1 MWPSLS
7 YRNSNP
13 PLITRQ
19 HYDTLEAKL
28 KKKIINS
35 AQKKKLKVLILILM
49 SLNDFTMIAIIN
61 ILVKQQTVTL
71 FQWWCIISYQ
81 MMLTTLHKSS
91 NSVATQRT
99 VTWKPSVITIILT
112 HHWQLA
118 ISQRLVT
125 CRHRNVHTSITIIS
139 SFSFFIY
146 IDISAVLFGG
156 KKQTLAVRGLP
167 FLHLSLNY

>member
-1 MWPSLS
+1 MI
-7 YRNSNP
+7 
-13 PLITRQ
+13 PL
-19 HYDTLEAKL
+19 KPNW
-28 KKKIINS
+28 KKIINS
-35 AQKKKLKVLILILM
+35 AKKKKLKVLILILM

-91 NSVATQRT
+91 TNVWPHKRM
-99 VTWKPSVITIILT
+99 VTWKPSVITIILA
-112 HHWQLA
+112 HHWQST

-125 CRHRNVHTSITIIS
+125 CRQRNVHTSITIIS

-167 FLHLSLNY
+167 FLH

>member
-1 MWPSLS
+1 MI
-7 YRNSNP
+7 
-13 PLITRQ
+13 PL
-19 HYDTLEAKL
+19 KPNW

-35 AQKKKLKVLILILM
+35 AKKKKLKVLILILM

-71 FQWWCIISYQ
+71 FQWWRIISYQ

-99 VTWKPSVITIILT
+99 VTWKPSVITIILA

-139 SFSFFIY
+139 SFSFFYIY
-146 IDISAVLFGG
+146 RYICCTFWRKKTNFG
-156 KKQTLAVRGLP
+156 R
-167 FLHLSLNY
+167 